1 MSLLKLSQRP
11 SINSLFDDF
20 FINTDKLDT
29 NYNKYT
35 TPAVNVKED
44 EKSFVIELAVPGMKK
59 EDLNIELDNNK
70 LSISNEKEL
79 SKLEEKEK
87 YTRREFVYAKF
98 QRTFNLPKNVD
109 EKNIAG
115 DYKDGI
121 LTVTIPKIKERNLSK
136 KITIG

>member
-1 MSLLKLSQRP
+1 MSLVKLSQRP

-20 FINTDKLDT
+20 FTNTEKLDT
-29 NYNKYT
+29 NYNKHT

-44 EKSFVIELAVPGMKK
+44 EKSFIIELAVPGIKK
-59 EDLNIELDNNK
+59 QDLNIELDNNK
-70 LSISNEKEL
+70 LSISNEKES

-87 YTRREFVYAKF
+87 YTRREFVYSKF

-121 LTVTIPKIKERNLSK
+121 LTVTIPKIKERNLTK

>member
-1 MSLLKLSQRP
+1 MSIVKLNHRP

-20 FINTDKLDT
+20 FTNTDKLDI

-44 EKSFVIELAVPGMKK
+44 EKSFIIELAVPGMKK

-70 LSISNEKEL
+70 LSISNEKES

-87 YTRREFVYAKF
+87 YTRREFVYGKF

-109 EKNIAG
+109 EKNIGG

-121 LTVTIPKIKERNLSK
+121 LTVTISKIKERNLTK
-136 KITIG
+136 KITIS

>member
-1 MSLLKLSQRP
+1 MSLVKLSQRP

-20 FINTDKLDT
+20 FTNTDKLDT

-44 EKSFVIELAVPGMKK
+44 EKSFIIELAVPGMKK

-70 LSISNEKEL
+70 LSISNVKEL
-79 SKLEEKEK
+79 SKLEETEK
-87 YTRREFVYAKF
+87 YTRREFTYSKF

-121 LTVTIPKIKERNLSK
+121 LTVTIPKIKERNLTK
-136 KITIG
+136 NITIA

>member
-79 SKLEEKEK
+79 SKLQEKEK
-87 YTRREFVYAKF
+87 YTRREFVYSKF
-98 QRTFNLPKNVD
+98 QRTFNLPINVD

-121 LTVTIPKIKERNLSK
+121 LTVTIPKIKERNLTK

>member
-1 MSLLKLSQRP
+1 MSLVKLSQRP

-20 FINTDKLDT
+20 FTNTEKLDT

-44 EKSFVIELAVPGMKK
+44 EKSFIIELAVPGIKK
-59 EDLNIELDNNK
+59 QDLNIELDNNK
-70 LSISNEKEL
+70 LSISNEKES

-87 YTRREFVYAKF
+87 YTRREFVYSKF

-115 DYKDGI
+115 DYKD
-121 LTVTIPKIKERNLSK
+121 
-136 KITIG
+136 

>member
-87 YTRREFVYAKF
+87 YTRREFVYSKF

-121 LTVTIPKIKERNLSK
+121 LTVTIPKIKERNLTK

>member
-1 MSLLKLSQRP
+1 MSLVKLSQRP

-20 FINTDKLDT
+20 FTNTEKLDT
-29 NYNKYT
+29 NYNKHT

-44 EKSFVIELAVPGMKK
+44 EKSFIIELAVPGIKK
-59 EDLNIELDNNK
+59 QDLNIELDNNK
-70 LSISNEKEL
+70 LSISNEKES

-87 YTRREFVYAKF
+87 YTRREFVYSKF

-121 LTVTIPKIKERNLSK
+121 LTVTIPKIKERNLTK
-136 KITIG
+136 KISIG